1 MAKRVASIA
10 VRPPAPAPVPVPDN
24 PALVF
29 ERLARDKNIDPDKL
43 EKLINL
49 QERIFQHQA
58 RERFDAAFALMQNE
72 LPSIGKKGQILNKDR
87 TTVRS
92 TYARLEDIHAVVKP
106 ILAKHGFSLRHRTE
120 WPADKPKT
128 IRIVGILTGYGHRE
142 ESAFEAEA
150 DRNEFRTTIQDQG
163 STVSYGRRYT
173 TKDLLN
179 LTEVGVDND
188 GQAPPKKPIRRETH
202 RAAPTGQNQT
212 QPNAS
217 KQNQTQPNA
226 SARQAEPTD
235 PAIINQKQRQRL
247 WVIIRK
253 VGREETEVKTWLKAV
268 LGIDS
273 TKQIRR
279 RDYDAVCQAVE
290 RPGPLPLPRDREPGE
305 EG

>member
-1 MAKRVASIA
+1 VAKRVTSIA

-179 LTEVGVDND
+179 LTEIGVDND
-188 GQAPPKKPIRRETH
+188 GQAAPKKPIRRETH
-202 RAAPTGQNQT
+202 RAAPTS
-212 QPNAS
+212 PA
-217 KQNQTQPNA
+217 
-226 SARQAEPTD
+226 AEPTPTD

-253 VGREETEVKTWLKAV
+253 VGREEAEVKTWLQAV
-268 LGIDS
+268 LGITS

-290 RPGPLPLPRDREPGE
+290 KPGPLPMPREREPGE